1 MPDLHLFD
9 PARAPYRWEAF
20 SRTAGAFGG
29 DYAEA
34 FPFPPDGLVVVL
46 SSNSERGETGAM
58 WMMLTRSIYR
68 LAAMSGKAPSE
79 TLLATHRLLARDAPG
94 VRDSAACLR
103 VDFSARRVTCARAGD
118 VHVFHARGAGGI
130 AELPGSDIPLGSEG
144 AEEALHDREASWTPG
159 DLLLLAGAG
168 AARMANSRGEAFGL
182 GPLAT
187 AINEAPRTAKEGVAW
202 VADRIDRHAGDAARM
217 HDVSLLAV
225 ELRR

>member
-9 PARAPYRWEAF
+9 PSRAPYRWETF

-46 SSNSERGETGAM
+46 TSNSEPGETGAM
-58 WMMLTRSIYR
+58 WMMLTRSVYR

-94 VRDSAACLR
+94 VSESAACLR
-103 VDFSARRVTCARAGD
+103 VDFPGRTLRHARAGR
-118 VHVFHARGAGGI
+118 VRVYHARAAGAVV
-130 AELPGSDIPLGSEG
+130 ELPGIDLPLGSG
-144 AEEALHDREASWTPG
+144 LAEESLRDEVSTWAPG

-168 AARMANSRGEAFGL
+168 TPPVADAIAR
-182 GPLAT
+182 
-187 AINEAPRTAKEGVAW
+187 APRTAKEVLAHVVEGL
-202 VADRIDRHAGDAARM
+202 DRERGAAPLTS
-217 HDVSLLAV
+217 DLSLLAV
-225 ELRR
+225 ELRGT